1 MTLNSFPLSAT
12 DGHKGCVP
20 QTHIATYLQG
30 RRTTT
35 RPRLQWINWKSIG
48 LFPALRH
55 DEIRLLSGRTTILTQ
70 KIILFRFL
78 FVSLHPQ
85 NKKDRDLAQLV
96 AYYVR
101 DVGVAGSS
109 PVIPT
114 YPRRQAYIR
123 LVSFAFYGLR
133 IFSFRSVKMQILSHS
148 YSEFVLTA
156 W

>member
-1 MTLNSFPLSAT
+1 M
-12 DGHKGCVP
+12 
-20 QTHIATYLQG
+20 
-30 RRTTT
+30 
-35 RPRLQWINWKSIG
+35 
-48 LFPALRH
+48 RH
-55 DEIRLLSGRTTILTQ
+55 DEIRLLSGRTTILTE

-114 YPRRQAYIR
+114 YSRRQADMR
-123 LVSFAFYGLR
+123 LVSSAFYGLP

-156 W
+156 WQ